1 MKNLLLTIS
10 YMGTNYHGFQVQQN
24 AVTVSQV
31 LQSAIEK
38 ILNHKIELKGCSR
51 TDTGVHA
58 NKYCLSFKTDKNILC
73 LNLVRALNTL
83 LPDDIVAKECQEV
96 DLDFHAR
103 YSCKKKE
110 YIYKIWNSEIKS
122 PFLINLVYNYK
133 YKIDE
138 KMLDIQAKSF
148 IGTYDFKSFCNL
160 KKSKTPED
168 TVRTIFDFKVERKSQ
183 EKNLVIFKVCGD
195 GFLYNMVRIMVG
207 TLIFI
212 QEKKIKQDSI
222 LDIIRQ
228 KDRSLA
234 GKTAPASGLYLNNVF
249 Y

>member
-1 MKNLLLTIS
+1 MRNLLLTIS
-10 YMGTNYHGFQVQQN
+10 YRGTNYHGFQVQNN
-24 AVTVSQV
+24 AITVSQV

-38 ILNHKIELKGCSR
+38 ILDHKIELKGCSR

-58 NKYCLSFKTDKNILC
+58 NRYCLNFKTNKSILC
-73 LNLVRALNTL
+73 LNLVRALNTI
-83 LPDDIVAKECQEV
+83 LPSDIVAKSCQEV
-96 DLDFHAR
+96 DLGFHAR

-110 YIYKIWNSEIKS
+110 YIYKIWNSEIPS
-122 PFLINLVYNYK
+122 PFLIDLVYNYK

-138 KMLDIQAKSF
+138 KILDKQAKSF
-148 IGTYDFKSFCNL
+148 IGTYDFKSFCNF
-160 KKSKTPED
+160 KKGKSLED
-168 TVRTIFDFKVERKSQ
+168 TVRTIYNCGVERQ
-183 EKNLVIFKVCGD
+183 EENLVIFKVCGD
-195 GFLYNMVRIMVG
+195 GFLYNMVRSMVG

-222 LDIIRQ
+222 LDIIKN

-234 GKTAPASGLYLNNVF
+234 GKTAPARGLYLNNIF